1 MCVVRCRSFSSS
13 LSAAA
18 LGGWVLP
25 WWWRRVVRH
34 RASPERK
41 FRVVRISRRART
53 LGVCRVC
60 AVPRRVGVGAVTHS
74 ASPTCHN
81 FVSRVM
87 RSRNPAIKVYLSNIS
102 GRTFTRREKCITV
115 RLGASDPNTMDCG
128 DPGAHALYLSWHR
141 REHIQRLRTHARHED
156 GPNRMCVRRGATRER
171 GGRYGAARQP
181 VSVGS
186 HLSSAG
192 MCASREAWCDDR
204 RTSRRRRL
212 SRQPRWFPP
221 RRPGWR
227 AGSSLPA
234 TRPSDAHASASCTE
248 GQTARRERRKG

>member
-1 MCVVRCRSFSSS
+1 MICMFVRATIELTLTSAHVRCA
-13 LSAAA
+13 LQELQQQP
-18 LGGWVLP
+18 LGGRPGRLGP
-25 WWWRRVVRH
+25 ALVVAAGRTASCLS
-34 RASPERK
+34 RAQVSGGADQPTRSN
-41 FRVVRISRRART
+41 SRCVSRMRGA
-53 LGVCRVC
+53 
-60 AVPRRVGVGAVTHS
+60 ASVGVGAVTHS

-102 GRTFTRREKCITV
+102 GRTFTRHEKCITV

-171 GGRYGAARQP
+171 GGRHGAARQP

-212 SRQPRWFPP
+212 SRKPRRFPP
-221 RRPGWR
+221 RRPG
-227 AGSSLPA
+227 
-234 TRPSDAHASASCTE
+234 
-248 GQTARRERRKG
+248 